1 MKISILEPQELTLY
15 INKLSNFSFIKITRS
30 RGVKEGELGYSITTL
45 FKSDSSGKAEREIM
59 GWIEDTKVDM
69 IGILKR
75 NLPQLVLYGEGELDK
90 YVIKEEKGIQ
100 TIRITLKN
108 LRWGEKGKEGEEK
121 DQSQPLISNKHSSI
135 QLEITKEELLKVM
148 SLLNVETS
156 GMEVSELLLK
166 VI

>member
-1 MKISILEPQELTLY
+1 MK
-15 INKLSNFSFIKITRS
+15 
-30 RGVKEGELGYSITTL
+30 
-45 FKSDSSGKAEREIM
+45 
-59 GWIEDTKVDM
+59 WIEDTKVDM

-75 NLPQLVLYGEGELDK
+75 NLPQLSLYDEGVLDK

-108 LRWGEKGKEGEEK
+108 LRWGENGKVDEEK
-121 DQSQPLISNKHSSI
+121 VQTRPLNSNKHSTI

-148 SLLNVETS
+148 DLLNVETS

-166 VI
+166 VV